1 MPPNLLNI
9 SAIPKIL
16 EMPKT
21 YFEGG
26 GGKIASTYNSC
37 VKNLIDPLVEH
48 DFEVSNHRVHI
59 GVEEK

>member
-1 MPPNLLNI
+1 ML
-9 SAIPKIL
+9 
-16 EMPKT
+16 KT

-26 GGKIASTYNSC
+26 GGKIGSTYNSS

-48 DFEVSNHRVHI
+48 DFDVSNHRVHV